1 MTLCDSSPS
10 SVGHRHQK
18 TGPFLLLEIIKQL
31 RFRSLRL
38 STRYYARPN

>member
-18 TGPFLLLEIIKQL
+18 TGPFLLLEIKQL